1 MQQWEERHVV
11 GSLADVHAA
20 AETWAAEDALRQAEA
35 PTGRPVRMPCPEGL
49 DPAKWAQLDRR
60 TRRQL
65 QRFHVKQQR
74 RAAR

>member
-1 MQQWEERHVV
+1 MQQWEEQHAPRPEW
-11 GSLADVHAA
+11 SDEQLAEYHRSPHLPPAD
-20 AETWAAEDALRQAEA
+20 
-35 PTGRPVRMPCPEGL
+35 VRMPCPEGL